1 MISGFGI
8 IAFLFRNML
17 SDANIEMMLLML
29 PFIFWVWAGYYNF
42 TINKKNYI
50 LLDGRMITIHRAP
63 LVPKVIFS
71 IKDIDMA
78 TKAGNKI
85 RIGLVTGKEVEIRLD
100 SVSVF
105 DIDELYNLLNV

>member
-42 TINKKNYI
+42 TINKRNYI
-50 LLDGRMITIHRAP
+50 LLDGSMIAIHRAP

-71 IKDIDMA
+71 IKDIDIA